1 MQRQNPQMVQTLW
14 TIIQSSGPEP
24 PPEML
29 FVTIHASDRPA
40 FAPDCLDKP
49 LADAVADGVPEVNL
63 KVLAYARLDLLPDD
77 LRKQV
82 REAIE
87 EKRIGKGRTLPC
99 GHFLG
104 ITKGAGEE
112 WLKEQGFTFEQWLTG
127 HLAACP
133 QRPGKAP

>member
-1 MQRQNPQMVQTLW
+1 MLKQNPQMVQTLW
-14 TIIQSSGPEP
+14 TIIQSAGPEP

-40 FAPDCLDKP
+40 FHPAVLNQTVCEA
-49 LADAVADGVPEVNL
+49 LADGPPDTEL
-63 KVLAYARLDLLPDD
+63 KVLPYVRLDLLPDD

-82 REAIE
+82 REAAE
-87 EKRIGKGRTLPC
+87 AARVGKGRTLAC

-112 WLKEQGFTFEQWLTG
+112 WLVKQGLTFEQWLEA
-127 HLAACP
+127 HLATCP
-133 QRPGKAP
+133 QRPGK